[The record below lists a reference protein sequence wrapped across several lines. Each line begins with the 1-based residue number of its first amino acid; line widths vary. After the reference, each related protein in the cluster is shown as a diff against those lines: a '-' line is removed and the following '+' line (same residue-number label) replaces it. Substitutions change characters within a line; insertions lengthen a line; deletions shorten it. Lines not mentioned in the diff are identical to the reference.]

1 VTTTTKPHRP
11 NRGKHS
17 PLPPHGT
24 AARGGGRP
32 GQGIPGCKCQPCRD
46 AKNKADQLR
55 LLLNTSGRPV
65 RIPAAPVADH
75 IRELLAAGMGW
86 PRIIRAAH
94 CSSCTIHRILGGQ
107 ELMRRTVAERILAV
121 KVRPAPGRYVDAL
134 GTRRRIQALMAI
146 GHTIVGI
153 AREADVDHTVINA
166 VLRGCATVRGM
177 TADRIAAAYD
187 WLSVRPDTWSKKSAT
202 TTSRQRAA
210 HEGWPPPAAWDD
222 IDDPACVPDTGE
234 GVALGRDELAAL
246 RRTEIQHLADS
257 GCTPKE
263 IHKRLGEEVALSTVR
278 AIVTELRTS
287 QKRDRTQTQKEAA

>member
-1 VTTTTKPHRP
+1 MATAIRP
-11 NRGKHS
+11 RRPTRGQRS

-24 AARGGGRP
+24 AARGTGRP
-32 GQGIPGCKCQPCRD
+32 GQGIGGCKCQPCRD

-86 PRIIRAAH
+86 PRITRAAH

-107 ELMRRTVAERILAV
+107 ELMRRTAAERILAV
-121 KVRPAPGRYVDAL
+121 KARPAPGRYVDAL
-134 GTRRRIQALMAI
+134 GTRRRIQTLMAI

-153 AREADVDHTVINA
+153 VREAGVDHSVIND
-166 VLRGCATVRGM
+166 VLQGCATVRGR

-187 WLSVRPDTWSKKSAT
+187 WLSDRPDTWSRKSAT
-202 TTSRQRAA
+202 THSRNRAA
-210 HEGWPPPAAWDD
+210 REGWPPPAAWDD

-234 GVALGRDELAAL
+234 GVALNRDELAAL
-246 RRTEIQHLADS
+246 RREEVQHLAS
-257 GCTPKE
+257 FGFTPE
-263 IHKRLGEEVALSTVR
+263 QIHKRLDEEVALSTIRGIVR
-278 AIVTELRTS
+278 ELRTG
-287 QKRDRTQTQKEAA
+287 QKRDRTQPQKEAA